1 MPDDTKPPGRKRQPS
16 WLTGE
21 EPDAPA
27 GMGGQVTA
35 EAPVSEPASGDEP
48 HDERRGRGR
57 RGPLSD
63 DTDEMSTTRT
73 ILSEEPSGRAPE
85 EGMDRVTAAMDR
97 ISAPPGEDRTG
108 NKQRSGSTSPA
119 EILQRLRTNPAPA
132 LLALLVLAVLA
143 IFLWFMFLRGGGET
157 NAPEAGGAD
166 GRQEAPLAAK
176 PSPSAG
182 GVDETGVV
190 FSSLDESGDK
200 ASLQGA
206 GLEWD
211 GSISKKENGAGET
224 ITLEGPTAAQI
235 ERGFEVKDSEVESGV
250 YALAQYDG
258 SVLHVA
264 THTYKLAPE
273 QVSGEIQD
281 EITLG
286 TIFDLEKGSLRQSG
300 FYIDRYESGSQKVFR
315 KYFHGP
321 DFSEKNSYKVSFD
334 APKGTPVPLLVGYHE
349 DGQKNRQT
357 DAGKE

>member
-1 MPDDTKPPGRKRQPS
+1 MPDDTKQPGRKRQPS

-21 EPDAPA
+21 ESSVPA
-27 GMGGQVTA
+27 GTGGRATA
-35 EAPVSEPASGDEP
+35 EATTEATVTEPDSVDEP
-48 HDERRGRGR
+48 GSGGR

-63 DTDEMSTTRT
+63 ETDGMHITRKV
-73 ILSEEPSGRAPE
+73 LSEEPSGAQPS
-85 EGMDRVTAAMDR
+85 EGGIDR
-97 ISAPPGEDRTG
+97 ITASHGGDRTG
-108 NKQRSGSTSPA
+108 SKQRSGGTSLA
-119 EILQRLRTNPAPA
+119 GILQRLRTNPAPA
-132 LLALLVLAVLA
+132 LLVLLVLAILA

-182 GVDETGVV
+182 VVDETGVV
-190 FSSLDESGDK
+190 FSSLDEGGDK

-211 GSISKKENGAGET
+211 GSVVKKEDGAGET

-235 ERGFEVKDSEVESGV
+235 ERGFKVQDSEVESGV
-250 YALAQYDG
+250 YALAQDDG

-273 QVSGEIQD
+273 QDSEDIQD

-286 TIFDLEKGSLRQSG
+286 TIFDIEKGSLRQSG
-300 FYIDRYESGSQKVFR
+300 FYIDRYESGSQKVLR
-315 KYFHGP
+315 KYFRGP
-321 DFSEKNSYKVSFD
+321 DFSEKNSYEVSFN

-349 DGQKNRQT
+349 NGQENKQT
-357 DAGKE
+357 EQRKE

>member
-1 MPDDTKPPGRKRQPS
+1 MPDDSKPPGRKRQPS

-21 EPDAPA
+21 EPGVPV

-35 EAPVSEPASGDEP
+35 EASVSEPASGDEP
-48 HDERRGRGR
+48 RDERRGGGQ

-63 DTDEMSTTRT
+63 DIDEMSTTRKV
-73 ILSEEPSGRAPE
+73 LSEEPSGAQPSE
-85 EGMDRVTAAMDR
+85 EGMDRVTAVMDR
-97 ISAPPGEDRTG
+97 ISAPPGGDWAGSKQPSGG
-108 NKQRSGSTSPA
+108 NSPA

-132 LLALLVLAVLA
+132 MLALLVLAVLA

-166 GRQEAPLAAK
+166 GRQEEPLAAK

-211 GSISKKENGAGET
+211 GSVVKKEDGAGET

-235 ERGFEVKDSEVESGV
+235 ERGFKVKDSEVESGV
-250 YALAQYDG
+250 YALAQDDG

-273 QVSGEIQD
+273 QDSEDIQD

-286 TIFDLEKGSLRQSG
+286 TIFDIEKGSLRQSG
-300 FYIDRYESGSQKVFR
+300 FYIDRYDSGSQKVLR
-315 KYFHGP
+315 KYFRGP
-321 DFSEKNSYKVSFD
+321 GFSEKNSYEVSFN

-349 DGQKNRQT
+349 N
-357 DAGKE
+357 KETEQRKE